1 MAESQGEKKTMK
13 NELIKF
19 LKEEKKNYLNSVKLY
34 LTDDNS
40 LQDCKKVIE
49 LYSDLYNLDNV
60 YITVES
66 LKSLFNLSD
75 KKQMEKLLHLINL

>member
-1 MAESQGEKKTMK
+1 MK
-13 NELIKF
+13 NEIIKF
-19 LKEEKKNYLNSVKLY
+19 LKEEKKNYLNSIKLY

-40 LQDCKKVIE
+40 LQDCKRVIE